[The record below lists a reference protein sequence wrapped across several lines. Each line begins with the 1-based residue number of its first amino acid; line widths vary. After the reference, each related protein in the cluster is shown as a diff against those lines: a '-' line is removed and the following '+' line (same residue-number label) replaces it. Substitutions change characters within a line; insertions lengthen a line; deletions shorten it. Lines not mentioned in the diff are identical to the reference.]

1 MAEGMTQQLTY
12 LFKTRTIFFAQEETG
27 VCFPRKKAFFSESVG
42 TICACTRHADA
53 CILARMEWNDRFM
66 MLFREATE
74 RYLMNTRTPVER
86 FFLPEECDF
95 LASIGQQPAELHA
108 FIQDY
113 AMQGEPSPS
122 SALLIAATRRAFFLT
137 AQRGISG
144 NAAPVKAASLPP
156 ETEEFQEIPY
166 LPRIIR
172 KAEAKLFGTLDP
184 AVMYPDA
191 KDRNFLREN
200 GNIHPND
207 FLQLVWN
214 TRSDR
219 QKIITAVLHAIQQQE
234 SGSSAPAEPQPAAT
248 PAPAPQADAAADSAP
263 RQTELNLG

>member
-1 MAEGMTQQLTY
+1 
-12 LFKTRTIFFAQEETG
+12 
-27 VCFPRKKAFFSESVG
+27 
-42 TICACTRHADA
+42 
-53 CILARMEWNDRFM
+53 MEWNDRFM
-66 MLFREATE
+66 MLFREAVE
-74 RYLMNTRTPVER
+74 RYHLNTRTPVDR

-95 LASIGQQPAELHA
+95 LASIGQQPGELHG

-113 AMQGEPSPS
+113 AVLGEPSPS

-144 NAAPVKAASLPP
+144 NAAPVKAANLPP
-156 ETEEFQEIPY
+156 ETDEFQEIAY

-172 KAEAKLFGTLDP
+172 KAEAKLFGTLDS

-191 KDRNFLREN
+191 KDRQFLREH
-200 GNIHPND
+200 GDIHPND
-207 FLQLVWN
+207 FLQLVWS

-234 SGSSAPAEPQPAAT
+234 GQDNLPAPSPQPETPEPTQAPAPAEQT
-248 PAPAPQADAAADSAP
+248 PK
-263 RQTELNLG
+263 QTELNLG